1 MSKKK
6 RTEGLFDS
14 VKHIGD
20 NAEESVQ
27 ESHKPHGIFDA
38 ANQMADAAR
47 NTVNEAHAPHNPF
60 DAVSQMADAARG
72 AVQASHPPAHGIF
85 DAVSD
90 MADNARTTVNQANEQ
105 SSTQVLGTSTDIP
118 VHDATSGGS
127 NQQGGT
133 PYGWDSS
140 STTPSAV
147 DQWVNGGDDGEF
159 HGSGGVGS
167 ADYMKN
173 LREAHERAGGEY
185 NSQMY
190 GADEI
195 PNNKDEN
202 S

>member
-1 MSKKK
+1 MTKKK
-6 RTEGLFDS
+6 SSKSLFDS
-14 VKHIGD
+14 VKQVGD
-20 NAEESVQ
+20 SAEEAVQ
-27 ESHKPHGIFDA
+27 QAHQPHGIFDA
-38 ANQMADAAR
+38 TNQMADAAR
-47 NTVNEAHAPHNPF
+47 NTVTEAHAPHNPF

-72 AVQASHPPAHGIF
+72 AVQAAHPPSHGIF

-90 MADNARTTVNQANEQ
+90 MADSARTTVNEANAQAG
-105 SSTQVLGTSTDIP
+105 TQILGTSTDAP

-140 STTPSAV
+140 STTPSGV
-147 DQWVNGGDDGEF
+147 DQWVNGSDDGEF

-167 ADYMKN
+167 AEYMKN
-173 LREAHERAGGEY
+173 LREGHERAGGEY

-190 GADEI
+190 GADETS
-195 PNNKDEN
+195 NKDEN